1 MPKGRCKLCLLT
13 KDLQD
18 SHLMPASLYK
28 KTRNPAA
35 RNPNPTVITG
45 KRTVQ
50 TSHQITDYVLC
61 KECELRFSQNGEDYV
76 MTQVATPQE
85 FPLLDTLRSVA
96 PTKTAAGFDWYD
108 EATVPGIDRDKL
120 VYFSLSVFWRAAAH
134 RWERRSEDPISIDLG
149 IYEEE
154 LRKYLHGETSLPTNV
169 VSQLVVC
176 TDKLSQ
182 DLFYPPSKGRKK
194 EDTTYTFQARGL
206 NFFMTVGNRIPGTMR
221 QMCLLTGTNRWIVSR
236 SCEEKVKQAAER
248 LGQSRH
254 R

>member
-1 MPKGRCKLCLLT
+1 MQALLT
-13 KDLQD
+13 KDLQN

-28 KTRNPAA
+28 KTRTPAA

-50 TSHQITDYVLC
+50 TSHQITDYLLC
-61 KECELRFSQNGEDYV
+61 KECELRFSQKGEDYV
-76 MTQVATPQE
+76 MTQVATPRE
-85 FPLLDTLRSVA
+85 FRLLDTLRSVA

-108 EATVPGIDRDKL
+108 DATVPGIDRDKL

-134 RWERRSEDPISIDLG
+134 RWERRGEDPISIDLG
-149 IYEEE
+149 LYEEE
-154 LRKYLHGETSLPTNV
+154 LRKYLNGETSLPVNV

-221 QMCLLTGTNRWIVSR
+221 QMCLLTGANKWIVAR
-236 SCEEKVKQAAER
+236 NCEEKVKQAAER
-248 LGQSRH
+248 LERSR
-254 R
+254 RS